1 MSWLAPLC
9 SEASGRSYSCVAHQ
23 PIIIAINS
31 YPIIVVTIAQGPQLH
46 YQNNVLQ
53 SIEGRMIVIGYAAW
67 RMMAQSIL
75 EIQKK

>member
-1 MSWLAPLC
+1 MSNVMTCTLVF
-9 SEASGRSYSCVAHQ
+9 RSLWQV
-23 PIIIAINS
+23 